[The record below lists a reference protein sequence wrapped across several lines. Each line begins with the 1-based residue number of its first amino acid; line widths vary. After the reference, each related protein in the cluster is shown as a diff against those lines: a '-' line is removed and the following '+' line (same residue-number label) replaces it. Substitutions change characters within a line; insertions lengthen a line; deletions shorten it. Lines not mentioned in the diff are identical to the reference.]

1 MGSLNYTKFCLCKD
15 HFSFLTEVVGAGRD
29 IDNPDSLVL
38 GVSSGLGEGGH
49 QQVGEQEVAQVVCG
63 HLGLVTIL
71 SYLPE
76 QGDTVKRRQSRHN
89 EKDIGEMR

>member
-1 MGSLNYTKFCLCKD
+1 M
-15 HFSFLTEVVGAGRD
+15 GAGGD

-38 GVSSGLGEGGH
+38 GVSSGLGEGRH
-49 QQVGEQEVAQVVCG
+49 QQVGQQEVAQVVGG

-76 QGDTVKRRQSRHN
+76 QGDTVRRRLSRHI
-89 EKDIGEMR
+89 EKDSGEMRYSR